1 MHFLLENM
9 QELLAGDTEEKAE
22 TLTEDTRSDMM
33 PFRR

>member
-22 TLTEDTRSDMM
+22 KLTKIPCQT
-33 PFRR
+33 

>member
-22 TLTEDTRSDMM
+22 TLAKIPCQT
-33 PFRR
+33 